1 MATLLEVQNLYKA
14 FGGVKAVRKLSFKLT
29 EGQLLAMIGPN
40 GAGKST
46 CFNLING
53 QLRPDRGH
61 IIIMGKK
68 ISGSKPRDVWQLGV
82 GRTFQITATFPSMTV
97 LENVQMSIL
106 SHYRQT
112 KSLRRKVRHLYVDE
126 AMALINLVGIADQA
140 DRPCGVLAYGDL
152 KRVELAVALGNQPKL
167 LLMDEPTAGMGP
179 AERQEL
185 MKLTETIVRTR
196 KIGVL
201 FTEHDMQVVFDYADR
216 IIVLN
221 RGQMIA
227 EGPPNEIQTNSDVK
241 QIYLGSASP

>member
-1 MATLLEVQNLYKA
+1 
-14 FGGVKAVRKLSFKLT
+14 
-29 EGQLLAMIGPN
+29 
-40 GAGKST
+40 
-46 CFNLING
+46 
-53 QLRPDRGH
+53 
-61 IIIMGKK
+61 
-68 ISGSKPRDVWQLGV
+68 
-82 GRTFQITATFPSMTV
+82 
-97 LENVQMSIL
+97 
-106 SHYRQT
+106 
-112 KSLRRKVRHLYVDE
+112 VDE